1 MKSVAIILARG
12 GSKGIP
18 NKNIIDF
25 CGKPLISWSIEQC
38 LKAVKINSVWVSS
51 DSIEILDIANN
62 YGVKTINR
70 PSEYANDSA
79 SSESAWLH
87 AYNHIR
93 KIGKRNIDAIVTP
106 QVTSPIRESSD
117 FDNAIDIFQT
127 KYFDSLFS
135 CFIPEIKFFWEIK
148 SGLIDSSNYDYKN
161 RPRRQDI
168 KLKQYFENGSFYIFK
183 PKILTEYNN
192 RLGGEIGYYS
202 MPEWK
207 SFEIDNNL
215 DLHLCKVIMES
226 FIIPRIRR

>member
-1 MKSVAIILARG
+1 M
-12 GSKGIP
+12 
-18 NKNIIDF
+18 
-25 CGKPLISWSIEQC
+25 
-38 LKAVKINSVWVSS
+38 KINSVWVSS
-51 DSIEILDIANN
+51 DSREILDIANN
-62 YGVKTINR
+62 YGVKTIKR

-127 KYFDSLFS
+127 QNFDSLFS

-148 SGLIDSSNYDYKN
+148 NGLIDSSNYEYKN

-168 KLKQYFENGSFYIFK
+168 KSKQYFENGSFYIFK
-183 PKILTEYNN
+183 PNILTEYNN
-192 RLGGEIGYYS
+192 RLGGKIGYYS

-207 SFEIDNNL
+207 SFEIDSVS
-215 DLHLCKVIMES
+215 DLKLCKIIMKS
-226 FIIPRIRR
+226 FIQ